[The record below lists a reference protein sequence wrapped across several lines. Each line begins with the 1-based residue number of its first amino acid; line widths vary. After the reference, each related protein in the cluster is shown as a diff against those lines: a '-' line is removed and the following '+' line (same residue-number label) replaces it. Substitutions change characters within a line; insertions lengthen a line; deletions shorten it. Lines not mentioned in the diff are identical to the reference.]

1 MDKVIQLCIM
11 PKKMFFFNFLAENM
25 PLFLCSLVIHGHGD
39 IALRCVQ
46 VTIIYS
52 GTR

>member
-1 MDKVIQLCIM
+1 MDKVIQLCII
-11 PKKMFFFNFLAENM
+11 PKNFFFNFLAENM

-39 IALRCVQ
+39 IASQCVQ

-52 GTR
+52 GAR